1 MRKRGRSPKAEAELD
16 ITSFMNLMIVLVPV
30 LLLNMVFSTIT
41 VLDLKLPEPSE
52 GSSQPDDKN
61 QQLELVIRKD
71 IMRLYYPA
79 GILLK
84 EFPNKT
90 AEAAADSAAPASNVG
105 AEPTAPAYD
114 FKGLSFF
121 LRQVK
126 QSLQGKGIEKRDIV
140 ILSEPD
146 VEYQTI
152 VSAMDTVRSYKAVLA
167 ADVVDAEL
175 FPDISM
181 GDAPRLVEV
190 GTP

>member
-52 GSSQPDDKN
+52 GAAQADPKN
-61 QQLELVIRKD
+61 QQLELVIRQD

-90 AEAAADSAAPASNVG
+90 VATTDTADEAEKSKSP
-105 AEPTAPAYD
+105 YD
-114 FKGLSFF
+114 FKNLSFF

-126 QSLQGKGIEKRDIV
+126 QSLQNKGIEKRDIV

-146 VEYQTI
+146 VDYQTI
-152 VSAMDTVRSYKAVLA
+152 VSAMDTVRSYKAVIA

-181 GDAPRLVEV
+181 GDAPRLVKV
-190 GTP
+190 GEQ